1 MRHALI
7 FRAGCCYCR
16 VFRLVGVVLEAMNI
30 KTEGHRPK
38 FPLHQ
43 THDKLITRGCAG
55 GHIYGFGCLL
65 LGFGLVAGVA
75 NVSARVTKQ
84 IKIWLCAGAQGTPHP
99 PDICYANPTYFL
111 YFQVTDTCFL
121 RTRRENPRGNPRKPR
136 EPVVWGGV
144 WGCIPAGLCPLY
156 SQNSHLSTF
165 FIFLLTQRLNTLKIE
180 VCTKG
185 NPHVRGVDTDMFDR
199 FHTKLHRSPRY
210 PWSIPYRRVV

>member
-7 FRAGCCYCR
+7 FRAGCCYCWAF
-16 VFRLVGVVLEAMNI
+16 VVLGVVPEAMNI

-38 FPLHQ
+38 FSLHQ

-136 EPVVWGGV
+136 EPVVWGGSM
-144 WGCIPAGLCPLY
+144 GMYPGGLMPIVQSKFAFVNLFY
-156 SQNSHLSTF
+156 F
-165 FIFLLTQRLNTLKIE
+165 F
-180 VCTKG
+180 
-185 NPHVRGVDTDMFDR
+185 VDT
-199 FHTKLHRSPRY
+199 KVKY
-210 PWSIPYRRVV
+210 P